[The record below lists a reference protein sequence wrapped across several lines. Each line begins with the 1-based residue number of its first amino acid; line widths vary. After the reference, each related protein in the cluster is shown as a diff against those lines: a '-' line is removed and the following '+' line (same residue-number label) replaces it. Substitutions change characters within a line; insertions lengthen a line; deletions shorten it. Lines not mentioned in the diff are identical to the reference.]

1 MAKLKIKSG
10 VKKVAVIVVV
20 LGLFLSIG
28 LYSYI
33 KIKNQKEY
41 EKTYDYKL
49 GLLGYTEED
58 IKIIKDKFKDK
69 EIAYILD
76 NEKNDLYINLVQE
89 KYFIYDKFYDYLD
102 YQKEEQDKPLR
113 EIVERINTNTNKEYY
128 TDPTPTDISKKEL
141 MLVNKYNY
149 LDASYTPETLVSVGM
164 DYAYGELGSQKV
176 TEDTYNA
183 FLNMWRASHEAG
195 FYLMVNS
202 SYRTHEKQES
212 VYNEYKKLGT
222 EYADSIAARPGYSE
236 HQTGYSL
243 DIFEKGTSSSNFHET
258 DSYKWLLE
266 NAHKYGFILRYP
278 EDKVDITGYKF
289 ESWHFRYVGVEAATY
304 IYENNITFDEY
315 YAYYVK

>member
-1 MAKLKIKSG
+1 MAKLKIKGG
-10 VKKVAVIVVV
+10 VKKVGLIVVV
-20 LGLFLSIG
+20 LALFLGIG

-49 GLLGYTEED
+49 SLLGYDNDD
-58 IKIIKDKFKDK
+58 IKIIKDKFQNK
-69 EIAYILD
+69 EIDYILSK
-76 NEKNDLYINLVQE
+76 EKNEIYINLVNE
-89 KYFIYDKFYDYLD
+89 KYFIYDKFYNYLD
-102 YQKEEQDKPLR
+102 YAEKEKDKSLT
-113 EIVERINTNTNKEYY
+113 EIVEKINTKTNEEYY
-128 TDPTPTDISKKEL
+128 TDTTPTDISKKEL

-149 LDASYTPETLVSVGM
+149 LDNTYTPENLVSVGM

-195 FYLMVNS
+195 YYLMVNS
-202 SYRTHEKQES
+202 SYRTYEKQEA
-212 VYNEYKKLGT
+212 VYNEYKKQGT
-222 EYADSIAARPGYSE
+222 DYADSIAARPGYSE

-243 DIFEKGTSSSNFHET
+243 DIFEKGYSSANFKDS

-278 EDKVDITGYKF
+278 EDKVSITGYNF
-289 ESWHFRYVGVEAATY
+289 ESWHFRYVGIEAATY
-304 IYENNITFDEY
+304 IYENHITFDEY
-315 YAYYVK
+315 YAYFVK